1 MLFFIKVEKNRMIP
15 ITSMEPMNAPIM
27 TDRNPDKVKTPAVI
41 VPAPASMTKAT
52 PKLAPELIPSM
63 EGSAKGLL
71 NVVCNISPDAASA
84 IPQRRAVMAC
94 GRRDSQTMKLQLAF
108 STSLPVRIC
117 HTASAGMFTEPNNRL
132 APVNARMRRSS
143 MIPYFVPLL
152 FIDTVWGYA
161 HCRECV
167 KTNPAYPIVSCRG
180 SIIHVLT

>member
-27 TDRNPDKVKTPAVI
+27 TDRNPDKVNTPAVI

-84 IPQRRAVMAC
+84 IPQRRAVIYP
-94 GRRDSQTMKLQLAF
+94 
-108 STSLPVRIC
+108 SLPPIRYQDISRRQC
-117 HTASAGMFTEPNNRL
+117 WSHHRFPSGGMQTEPSL
-132 APVNARMRRSS
+132 
-143 MIPYFVPLL
+143 
-152 FIDTVWGYA
+152 
-161 HCRECV
+161 
-167 KTNPAYPIVSCRG
+167 
-180 SIIHVLT
+180 

>member
-27 TDRNPDKVKTPAVI
+27 TDRNPDKVNTPAVI

-84 IPQRRAVMAC
+84 IPQRREVMAC

-108 STSLPVRIC
+108 STSLPVSRTPFINSSQSISELPPFRGLDEIIR
-117 HTASAGMFTEPNNRL
+117 TFL
-132 APVNARMRRSS
+132 A
-143 MIPYFVPLL
+143 ITLLLL
-152 FIDTVWGYA
+152 FFEF
-161 HCRECV
+161 H
-167 KTNPAYPIVSCRG
+167 
-180 SIIHVLT
+180 

>member
-27 TDRNPDKVKTPAVI
+27 TDRNPDKVNTPAVI

-52 PKLAPELIPSM
+52 PKLAPELMPSM

-117 HTASAGMFTEPNNRL
+117 HTASAGMFTEPNRIL
-132 APVNARMRRSS
+132 FLCYSLILFGVTPTVGSVSKLTWPIPSS
-143 MIPYFVPLL
+143 AVGAALSTF
-152 FIDTVWGYA
+152 
-161 HCRECV
+161 
-167 KTNPAYPIVSCRG
+167 
-180 SIIHVLT
+180 